1 MQRNHWTLVRK
12 IALGE
17 TLTYSNIKNFLLN
30 LTNQVLQS
38 KNELNRMDAACGDG
52 DFGTSM
58 YVAFSDALK
67 TIHSAK
73 GEDIAALLS
82 DVGKAILSSAGGAAG
97 PIFGTLFAE
106 AGKSTKSRTELGVAE
121 LATMFESSLR
131 KIEERGGAL
140 VGDKTLL
147 DVLDPAVGSLKKAAT
162 ENVALTSALAD
173 AAKAAQAGYEVSI
186 RLVAR
191 QGKARYLGAQTVGH
205 PDPGAYVTM
214 LMFETLWRD
223 AN

>member
-1 MQRNHWTLVRK
+1 M
-12 IALGE
+12 ALGE
-17 TLTYSNIKNFLLN
+17 TLTYSDIKNFLLD
-30 LTNQVLQS
+30 LANQVLQS
-38 KNELNRMDAACGDG
+38 RDELNKMDAACGDG

-58 YVAFSDALK
+58 YVAFSNALK
-67 TIHSAK
+67 SIQSSQ

-82 DVGKAILSSAGGAAG
+82 DYGNAILSSAGGAAG

-131 KIEERGGAL
+131 KIEARGGAL

-147 DVLDPAVGSLKKAAT
+147 DVLDPVVGSLKKAAAEKVT
-162 ENVALTSALAD
+162 LASALAD
-173 AAKAAQAGYEVSI
+173 AAKAAQAGYEVSM
-186 RLVAR
+186 RLAAR
-191 QGKARYLGAQTVGH
+191 QGKARYLGAQTVGQ

-214 LMFETLWRD
+214 LMLETLYRSV
-223 AN
+223 N